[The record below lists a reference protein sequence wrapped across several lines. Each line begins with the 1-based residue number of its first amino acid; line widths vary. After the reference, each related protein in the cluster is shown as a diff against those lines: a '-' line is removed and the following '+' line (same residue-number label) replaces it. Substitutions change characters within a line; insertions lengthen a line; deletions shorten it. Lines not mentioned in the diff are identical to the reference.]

1 MQVTKDHKI
10 GRLWLNRP
18 AREVLINSIPEL
30 IETPHL
36 SFLFKNMTLADYATQ
51 FHRESSWLDQLI
63 RELEALPDELVQVRQ
78 WGEDSAVS
86 TYDDPAEAA
95 SAVVR
100 APEQTEKWGV
110 FELELHGPSAGNPF
124 VDVELGAEFEYV
136 GKDGRESEGQ
146 SGEQVKRIVKV
157 TGFYDGNG
165 VYRIRFMPDAEGVWR
180 YRTASN
186 ARSLSGL
193 EGRFVCTAPSEGNH
207 GPVRVKNTY
216 HFAYEDGTP
225 YHPIGTTCYAW
236 THQGVELEEET
247 LKTLKSSPFNKL
259 RMCVFP
265 KSYLYNLNE
274 PDIYPF
280 ERAADGNWD
289 FTRFNVEFFR
299 HLERRIADLGK
310 LGIEA
315 DLILFHPYD
324 RWGFAEMPSD
334 ADDRYLRYITARL
347 AAFRNVWWSLAN
359 EYDLMWAKDP
369 EDWERFARIVTEND
383 PYRHLISVHNCLQFY
398 DYNKPWVTHC
408 SIQRIDVYKT
418 SEATTDW
425 RQVWK
430 KPIVIDECGYEGDID
445 QGWGNLTG
453 EELVRRFWEA
463 LVRGGYLGHG
473 ETYLNPEEVLWWSK
487 GGKLTGDS
495 PARIAFARTFLE
507 EAPQGELNPLPS
519 DWDLPC
525 AGVEDQYRL
534 YYFGFNR
541 PTFREFRLRPGISW
555 KVSVIDT
562 WNMTIEEL
570 PGLYEG
576 TFRID
581 LPRRPYM
588 AVRMIRSGN

>member
-1 MQVTKDHKI
+1 MLVTKEQKI
-10 GRLWLNRP
+10 GRLWLKRA
-18 AREVLINSIPEL
+18 AREVLARHVPEL
-30 IETPHL
+30 TRTPHL
-36 SFLFKNMTLADYATQ
+36 SFIYKNMTLADYAASS
-51 FHRESSWLDQLI
+51 HADPSWLDRVLG
-63 RELEALPDELVQVRQ
+63 ELEALPEAEARDGQTKDAGRV
-78 WGEDSAVS
+78 
-86 TYDDPAEAA
+86 YDDPAEAA
-95 SAVVR
+95 SAVILG
-100 APEQTEKWGV
+100 PEQAEKWGV
-110 FELELHGPSAGNPF
+110 FELELHGPKAGNPF
-124 VDVELGAEFEYV
+124 TDVQLGAEFAFE
-136 GKDGRESEGQ
+136 GDGGGQ
-146 SGEQVKRIVKV
+146 AKRIVKV
-157 TGFYDGNG
+157 PGFYDGDG
-165 VYRIRFMPDAEGVWR
+165 VYRIRFMPDAEGGWR
-180 YRTASN
+180 YRTVSN
-186 ARSLSGL
+186 ARSLDGL
-193 EGRFVCTAPSEGNH
+193 EGRFLCVSPSAGNH

-216 HFAYEDGTP
+216 HFAYENGTI
-225 YHPIGTTCYAW
+225 YHPVGTTCYAW
-236 THQGVELEEET
+236 THQGADLEEQT
-247 LKTLKSSPFNKL
+247 LASLKASPFNKL

-265 KSYLYNLNE
+265 KSYLYNTNE
-274 PDIYPF
+274 PPLYPF
-280 ERAADGNWD
+280 EGSAEEGWD
-289 FTRFNVEFFR
+289 FTRFNPAYFR
-299 HLERRIADLGK
+299 HLEQRIADLGR

-324 RWGFAEMPSD
+324 RWGFTEMPAD

-347 AAFRNVWWSLAN
+347 AAYRNVWWSLAN

-383 PYRHLISVHNCLQFY
+383 PYGHLLSVHNCLEFY
-398 DYNKPWVTHC
+398 DHSKPWVTHC

-425 RQVWK
+425 RKKWQ

-445 QGWGNLTG
+445 QGWGNITG

-463 LVRGGYLGHG
+463 TVRGGYLGHG

-487 GGKLTGDS
+487 GGRLVGDS
-495 PARIAFARTFLE
+495 PARIAFARRFME

-525 AGVEDQYRL
+525 AGVEDEYRL

-541 PTFREFRLRPGISW
+541 PAFREFRLKPGITW

-576 TFRID
+576 TFSIK

-588 AVRMIRSGN
+588 AVRMVRSGKSI

>member
-18 AREVLINSIPEL
+18 AREVLINYIPEL

-36 SFLFKNMTLADYATQ
+36 SFLFKNMTLADYAAQ
-51 FHRESSWLDQLI
+51 FHKGSSWLDQLI
-63 RELEALPDELVQVRQ
+63 RKLETLPNEVWQVRQ
-78 WGEDSAVS
+78 WKEDSTVS
-86 TYDDPAEAA
+86 TYDDPAEEA

-100 APEQTEKWGV
+100 EPEQVEKWGV
-110 FELELHGPSAGNPF
+110 FELELYGPSAGNPF
-124 VDVELGAEFEYV
+124 VDVELGAEFEYL
-136 GKDGRESEGQ
+136 GKDRGDNEGQ
-146 SGEQVKRIVKV
+146 TGGQAKRTVKV
-157 TGFYDGNG
+157 TGFYDSGG
-165 VYRIRFMPDAEGVWR
+165 VYRIRFMPDDEGVWR

-186 ARSLSGL
+186 ARSLNGI
-193 EGRFVCTAPSEGNH
+193 EGHFVCTAPSKENH

-236 THQGVELEEET
+236 VHQGVELEEET
-247 LKTLKSSPFNKL
+247 LKNLKSSPFNKL

-280 ERAADGNWD
+280 ERSVDGDWD

-299 HLERRIADLGK
+299 HLERRITDLGK

-383 PYRHLISVHNCLQFY
+383 PYRHLISVHNCLRFY

-418 SEATTDW
+418 SESTTDW
-425 RQVWK
+425 RQKWK